1 MLVMIDDS
9 LLIYYSKYGRSG
21 LKTVL
26 CYSCVTLTHVSY
38 TEEVVNK
45 HY

>member
-1 MLVMIDDS
+1 MTDDS
-9 LLIYYSKYGRSG
+9 LSIYYSKYGRSG